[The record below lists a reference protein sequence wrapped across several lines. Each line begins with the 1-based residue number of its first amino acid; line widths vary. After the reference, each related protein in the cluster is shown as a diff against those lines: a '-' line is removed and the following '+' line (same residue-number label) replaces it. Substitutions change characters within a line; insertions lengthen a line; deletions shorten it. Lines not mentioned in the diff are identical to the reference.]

1 MRARDNRCRAM
12 CTPRRIRWRDEAKS
26 CCYSAGAGNA
36 RCASVVRLLD
46 PAGGIM
52 KRSDS
57 GDFCVLYIEPE
68 DEKLAVFALL
78 REQSKPVVILLQPSG
93 AQTRGRVFQRPEDFS
108 DLKHLRRQHN
118 LTVFFVIT
126 GNDYLRQLAARNGFS
141 TFTSIDA
148 LGDALEE
155 GRSSLARSEEH
166 TSELQSPVHLVCRL
180 LLEKKK
186 RKANTAT
193 THK

>member
-1 MRARDNRCRAM
+1 
-12 CTPRRIRWRDEAKS
+12 
-26 CCYSAGAGNA
+26 
-36 RCASVVRLLD
+36 
-46 PAGGIM
+46 M

-118 LTVFFVIT
+118 LTIFFVIT

-155 GRSSLARSEEH
+155 GRSSLAHQRAMTKNSPTFEPASPTPVSLRLSPAVTAKPAPSEIGRA
-166 TSELQSPVHLVCRL
+166 S
-180 LLEKKK
+180 
-186 RKANTAT
+186 
-193 THK
+193 